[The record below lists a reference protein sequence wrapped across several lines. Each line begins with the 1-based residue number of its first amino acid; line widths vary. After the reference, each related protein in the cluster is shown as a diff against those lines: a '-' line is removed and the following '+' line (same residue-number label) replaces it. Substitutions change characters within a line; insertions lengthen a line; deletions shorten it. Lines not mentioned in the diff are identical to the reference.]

1 MPEPAKL
8 LHIGHLDPS
17 PRWRIAAHQHAFHEL
32 IVPVRGRMTLRC
44 PEGRFTILAGDILI
58 YPAGMAHEEESDPAD
73 PVESFFLSLTGSPVR
88 GRSLLRRHDHSG
100 RMRQLI
106 RWLHADQYAKDRLA
120 REERA
125 ALFQALLVRFFREDQ
140 GPEPELALQIR
151 AFVRGHL
158 GERLTLDR
166 LAKEA
171 RMSRYYFVRT
181 YHRLT
186 GRPPMK
192 DVCRLRLEYA
202 RDLIITTKLPLK
214 EIAIKAGLGTPYAL
228 SRLFHRA
235 FGMPPGA
242 FRRSLNE
249 PA

>member
-1 MPEPAKL
+1 MTKPAQL
-8 LHIGHLDPS
+8 LHIGHLHPS
-17 PRWRIAAHQHAFHEL
+17 PRWRIADHHHAFHEL

-44 PEGRFTILAGDILI
+44 PDGRFAIGTGDILI
-58 YPAGMAHEEESDPAD
+58 YPAGMPHEEESDPAD
-73 PVESFFLSLTGSPVR
+73 PIESFFLSLTGTAIR

-106 RWLHADQYAKDRLA
+106 RWLYADQFAEDPLA
-120 REERA
+120 RTERA
-125 ALFQALLVRFFREDQ
+125 ALFQALLARFFREDQ
-140 GPEPELALQIR
+140 GPEPELAQQIR
-151 AFVRGHL
+151 SLVRGHL

-171 RMSRYYFVRT
+171 RLSRFYFVRT
-181 YHRLT
+181 YRRLT
-186 GRPPMK
+186 GQSPMK
-192 DVCRLRLEYA
+192 DVRRLRLEYA

-228 SRLFHRA
+228 SRLFNRY
-235 FGMPPGA
+235 FDMPPGA